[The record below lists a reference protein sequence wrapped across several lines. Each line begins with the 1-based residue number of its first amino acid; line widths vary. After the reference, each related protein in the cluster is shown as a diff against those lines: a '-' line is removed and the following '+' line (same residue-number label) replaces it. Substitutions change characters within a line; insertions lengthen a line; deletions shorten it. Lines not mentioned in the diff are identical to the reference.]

1 MKRAG
6 LIALSMLL
14 VYSLPAAAVSKNPYR
29 RAQAQAKA
37 PKPAKAPAITP
48 NPSNPPLVKKP
59 DGDPTKTW
67 QSYSYP

>member
-14 VYSLPAAAVSKNPYR
+14 VYSLPAAAVSKNPYNK
-29 RAQAQAKA
+29 RAQARVKA
-37 PKPAKAPAITP
+37 PKPRTGSPMP
-48 NPSNPPLVKKP
+48 VNPPTAKKQ
-59 DGDPTKTW
+59 DSDPTKFW

>member
-14 VYSLPAAAVSKNPYR
+14 VYSLPAAAVSKNPHAQ
-29 RAQAQAKA
+29 RAQARTKA
-37 PKPAKAPAITP
+37 PKTHITP
-48 NPSNPPLVKKP
+48 PTPVKLPVTKKQ
-59 DGDPTKTW
+59 DGDPTKFW